1 LTVTSRDGIQ
11 ADARHRIGEAVRFQ
25 IGFTTRAGRTNGGS
39 VTVRS
44 SRRTF
49 LKAAGAA
56 AVGLAATPAWAGRA
70 PWLAPPWQ
78 PPAAGWTTAA
88 DILARIVPP
97 RFPARDIDLLAHGA
111 VGDGAKDCTAA
122 IRAAIDACQAAGG
135 GRVVVP
141 RGVFLT
147 GPVHLRS
154 GVDLHLAEGATLRF
168 SNDPR
173 HYLPHVLTRFEG
185 VELMNY
191 SPLIYALG
199 QRNIAVTGTGTL
211 DGQADDA
218 HWWAWKGR
226 DRNSSTPNQAAARNA
241 LFEMAARG
249 VPVADRVFGE
259 GHCLRPNFVQPYRCQ
274 NVLIEGVTIV
284 NSPMWEINPVLCSNV
299 TVRNVRIDSHG
310 PNNDGCDPESC
321 RDVLIEGCVFD
332 TGDDCIAL
340 KSGRNE
346 DGRRLNAP
354 IENVIV
360 RDCQMKDGHGGV
372 VIGSEISGGARHI
385 YAERCRMDSPRLD
398 RALRIKTNAMR
409 GGLIEHVYM
418 RDVQVGQLAESV
430 VTIDFYYE
438 EGDKGPFKPE
448 VRDIEVR
455 NVTSRKSDYVLLLR
469 GFPQAPIRDVRVVD
483 CVFDGVAKPDRVE
496 AVSGLVLSNVKVN
509 GTIRNEK
516 VDR

>member
-1 LTVTSRDGIQ
+1 
-11 ADARHRIGEAVRFQ
+11 
-25 IGFTTRAGRTNGGS
+25 

-56 AVGLAATPAWAGRA
+56 AVGVAALPAWAGPFAWASTAPQAAATRA
-70 PWLAPPWQ
+70 PT
-78 PPAAGWTTAA
+78 AGWSVAEE
-88 DILARIVPP
+88 ILARIVPP
-97 RFPARDIDLLAHGA
+97 KFPARDIDVIAHGA
-111 VGDGAKDCTAA
+111 VGDGVKDCTAA
-122 IRAAIDACQAAGG
+122 LRAAIEACHAAGG

-154 GVDLHLAEGATLRF
+154 GVNLHVAEGATLRF

-173 HYLPHVLTRFEG
+173 HCLPLVLTRFEG

-191 SPLIYALG
+191 SPLIYAYE
-199 QRNIAVTGTGTL
+199 QRNIAVTGAGTL
-211 DGQADDA
+211 DGQADET

-226 DRNSSTPNQAAARNA
+226 DRNAAAPNQAAARSA
-241 LFEMAARG
+241 LFDMAARG
-249 VPVADRVFGE
+249 VPVSDRRFGE

-284 NSPMWEINPVLCSNV
+284 NSPMWEINPVLCTNV

-448 VRDIEVR
+448 VRDVEVR

-483 CVFDGVAKPDRVE
+483 CAFEGVARPDRVE
-496 AVSGLVLSNVKVN
+496 AVNGLVLTNVKVN
-509 GTIRNEK
+509 GSVRNEK
-516 VDR
+516 IDR